1 MACSGHG
8 WVSRALVECMHRR
21 AMVLDVY
28 TCEALVGWVDGE
40 IFELSNLRSG
50 FVHGYVDFIG
60 FS

>member
-1 MACSGHG
+1 
-8 WVSRALVECMHRR
+8 
-21 AMVLDVY
+21 MVLDVY